1 MLTWKPVL
9 CVAVPAAG
17 SGPAGVPLQP
27 PDEGATGRHGVRSP
41 GGVAGRMA
49 GRTDR
54 WAQYFL
60 RDSAPGDFL
69 STSGVNHLLHF
80 TLRYARIE
88 SC

>member
-1 MLTWKPVL
+1 MLTGKPVL

-54 WAQYFL
+54 
-60 RDSAPGDFL
+60 
-69 STSGVNHLLHF
+69 
-80 TLRYARIE
+80 
-88 SC
+88 